1 MNRGTAEETLQ
12 ELKERLENSEL
23 LEATFFKDMSI
34 SRILLDLR
42 LVIFFVFFQCA
53 EVKVMGKS
61 FTRP

>member
-12 ELKERLENSEL
+12 ELKEHLENSEL